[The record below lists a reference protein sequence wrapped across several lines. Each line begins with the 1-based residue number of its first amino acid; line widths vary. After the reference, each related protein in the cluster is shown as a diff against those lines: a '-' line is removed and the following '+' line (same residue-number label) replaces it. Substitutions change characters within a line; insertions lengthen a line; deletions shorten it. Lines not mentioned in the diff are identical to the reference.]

1 MKRLLG
7 IALALTL
14 AAAPAPAEGLRGPI
28 RVAALNT
35 VLTEVAREVGG
46 DHVEVAGIVP
56 PGVDPHTFSPSP
68 ADIRALADAD
78 LVLASGM
85 GMESYLDR
93 LVSSIGP
100 RGVVVRVGDRLP
112 EGIEVEGVRA
122 RTEKD
127 PHWWGSIAN
136 VILAADLVRRELVR
150 IDPAHAEEF
159 AANTETYC
167 ARLRVL
173 EAWVSAEVA
182 RLPAARRQLVTSH
195 DAFGYFARDYGFAVH
210 SLNGLSTESEA
221 DARTVAALIGLI
233 RRERVGAVFAESSVD
248 PRLVGDLVRE
258 TGVALGGTLYADGL
272 GPKGSGAETYEAA
285 YRHNVSA
292 IVAALAGP

>member
-7 IALALTL
+7 LALALAL
-14 AAAPAPAEGLRGPI
+14 AAAPALAGGVRGPV

-35 VLTEVAREVGG
+35 VLSEIAREAGG
-46 DHVEVAGIVP
+46 DRVEVAGVVP

-78 LVLASGM
+78 LVLASGL

-93 LVSSIGP
+93 LVSSVGP
-100 RGVVVRVGDRLP
+100 RGAVVRVGDRLP
-112 EGIEVEGVRA
+112 AAIEVAGVRA

-136 VILAADLVRRELVR
+136 VILAADIVRRELVR

-159 AANTETYC
+159 AANTEAYC

-173 EAWVSAEVA
+173 QGWVSAEVA
-182 RLPAARRQLVTSH
+182 RLPVARRHLVTSH
-195 DAFGYFARDYGFAVH
+195 DAFGYFARDYGFTVH

-221 DARTVAALIGLI
+221 DARTVAGLIDLI
-233 RRERVGAVFAESSVD
+233 RRERVRAVFAESTVD

-258 TGVALGGTLYADGL
+258 AGVALGGTLYADGL
-272 GPKGSGAETYEAA
+272 GPRGSGAETYEAA

-292 IVAALAGP
+292 IVGALSAP